1 MGHLH
6 SIVEPKVKC
15 RRQESNLIFEL
26 RGLACESGTLR
37 RHCFSF
43 STPPRNR
50 TSSGRFEVCHA
61 VHHTRRAFQR
71 FSIPTWDRTRTFG
84 GSHAIRYTTG
94 TCSSFSV
101 PTWIRTRTKTLG
113 RSCAVRYTIGTSF
126 PSRAD
131 DWIRT
136 SINRPKKAT
145 QSKPAPFSVEPR
157 RQARARG
164 VEPRPPVLEA
174 GCSPRSTLVLL
185 VVKSSRPLEPGA
197 IVVNYFASSTFQY
210 ASLMNF
216 DQLSIRSS
224 CAA

>member
-6 SIVEPKVKC
+6 SIEQPKLKC

-37 RHCFSF
+37 RLSCWF

-61 VHHTRRAFQR
+61 VHHTRRAL
-71 FSIPTWDRTRTFG
+71 SISQYPDLDLNQGLDLRRVQCYPLHHRDMCTSR
-84 GSHAIRYTTG
+84 
-94 TCSSFSV
+94 FSV

-113 RSCAVRYTIGTSF
+113 RSCAVRYTIGTSL

-131 DWIRT
+131 DWIRI
-136 SINRPKKAT
+136 SINRFT
-145 QSKPAPFSVEPR
+145 RPAPFSVEPR
-157 RQARARG
+157 RHQARARG

-174 GCSPRSTLVLL
+174 GCSPRSTLV
-185 VVKSSRPLEPGA
+185 
-197 IVVNYFASSTFQY
+197 
-210 ASLMNF
+210 
-216 DQLSIRSS
+216 
-224 CAA
+224 